1 VHPVSTGTC
10 RFHPPESTGATK
22 GQAGH
27 YHRNPMVPSTQ
38 VGPRKREGW
47 RRSQAHGGKARLPR
61 SGMAM
66 ILRLDGAWRCIQ
78 CRSPDLSHTSNERSP
93 RRSGRRSTRAESQG
107 SRKKYRIPSR
117 QKPDGQPRAALRGL
131 LQGSTRRQITAS
143 PDATNTTRIRPT
155 AQCHTATHFT
165 NPDQSLDGGKRNF
178 YGQHTGA
185 GR

>member
-1 VHPVSTGTC
+1 
-10 RFHPPESTGATK
+10 
-22 GQAGH
+22 
-27 YHRNPMVPSTQ
+27 MVPSTQ
-38 VGPRKREGW
+38 VGPRKREGR
-47 RRSQAHGGKARLPR
+47 RRSQAHDGEARRPR

-78 CRSPDLSHTSNERSP
+78 CRSPDLSHTSNERPP
-93 RRSGRRSTRAESQG
+93 RRSGRRPARAGGQG

-117 QKPDGQPRAALRGL
+117 KKPPDGESRAAPRAL

-143 PDATNTTRIRPT
+143 PGDTNTTRIRPT

-178 YGQHTGA
+178 HGQHTGA